1 MSFSDAK
8 QVAENLKAA
17 YPTDTFL
24 AVAGVGGYCTGKC
37 ILKFGG
43 WLVYKLTS
51 SSAPSIADEKV
62 KEKAFCCIDL
72 IEETTCNKQPEE
84 RSFKGKFRIVIEKP
98 FIITD
103 NMHMILLVPN
113 WDVNGIFEDFHRKQS
128 LDYFDHTLLFSYR
141 NLL

>member
-62 KEKAFCCIDL
+62 KEKAFCWVFDSKSITNIIQRRDFIHSKLGNIFPSHCRTL
-72 IEETTCNKQPEE
+72 FVFPEGQSTE
-84 RSFKGKFRIVIEKP
+84 YYISGPSKGTAF
-98 FIITD
+98 
-103 NMHMILLVPN
+103 
-113 WDVNGIFEDFHRKQS
+113 
-128 LDYFDHTLLFSYR
+128 FDHQYCHAVLIIL
-141 NLL
+141 N